1 MRKPFMAGNWKMNL
15 LSGEG
20 AALAK
25 KVVEAAKGREV
36 EVGIAPA
43 FTAIAAVG
51 AALTGSGVRLM
62 AQNIH
67 WEDKGAFTGEVSA
80 PMVKDLGCTHVIIGH
95 SERRQFFGETDET
108 VNRRLQ
114 AAFHHGLTPIVCIG
128 ETLSEREGGKT
139 LAVLEKQVKGGL
151 AGIGKA
157 QARTL
162 VIAYEPVWAIG
173 TGKTAT
179 TAQAQEAHAFIR
191 KLLAGLYDQDCAD
204 AVRIQYGGS
213 VKPDNVRELMG
224 MPDIDGALVG
234 GASLKAESFI
244 PIIRFND

>member
-20 AALAK
+20 AELAR
-25 KVVEAAKGREV
+25 KVAAAAKGRDV
-36 EVGIAPA
+36 EVGIAPP
-43 FTAIAAVG
+43 FTALAAVG
-51 AALTGSGVRLM
+51 AALKGSGVRLM
-62 AQNIH
+62 AQNLH
-67 WEDKGAFTGEVSA
+67 WEDQGAFTGEVSA

-114 AAFHHGLTPIVCIG
+114 AAFRHALTPIFCIG
-128 ETLSEREGGKT
+128 ETLGEREGGKT
-139 LAVLEKQVKGGL
+139 LAVLERQVKGGL
-151 AGIGKA
+151 AGIGKPE
-157 QARTL
+157 ARTIVL
-162 VIAYEPVWAIG
+162 AYEPVWAIG

-179 TAQAQEAHAFIR
+179 SAQAQEAHAFIR
-191 KLLAGLYDQDCAD
+191 KLLAGLYDKDCAD
-204 AVRIQYGGS
+204 AIRIQYGGS
-213 VKPDNVRELMG
+213 VKPDNVKELMN

-244 PIIRFND
+244 PIVRFKD